1 MSQVYDDI
9 KKEYSDYQRQLDKER
24 EIKARLLVKE
34 LDEDR
39 KLLEAS
45 GVRQIF
51 EEIRDNGLVKLRPK
65 KIFKLGKFSK
75 LFGKKT
81 VEEKDYAPARIVDN
95 GIYISLQFDERSDG
109 YSEVRI
115 AAINGVVNVGHGY
128 NRVDYKAVENGK
140 IKEAVIDGLKNPLRI
155 GRGY

>member
-1 MSQVYDDI
+1 LGQVLFRLCYHIVYMSQAYDDI
-9 KKEYSDYQRQLDKER
+9 KKEYSDFQRQLDKER
-24 EIKARLLVKE
+24 EIKARLLVQE

-51 EEIRDNGLVKLRPK
+51 EEIRDNGLVKLKPN

-75 LFGKKT
+75 LFGDKT
-81 VEEKDYAPARIVDN
+81 VDEKDYVPARIADN
-95 GIYISLQFDERSDG
+95 GIYISLQFDERPDG

-115 AAINGVVNVGHGY
+115 AAINGAINVGHGY
-128 NRVDYKAVENGK
+128 N
-140 IKEAVIDGLKNPLRI
+140 
-155 GRGY
+155 